1 MKKHFLFCWF
11 IIQVSLLFAQKW
23 DKEPYLTKA
32 LNNESIKGIEAAT
45 SGGSIFVA
53 GVASE
58 ARIEVYVSPSNWNDK
73 ISKEELKQRLEEL
86 YDLNISVSN
95 NRLSAVAKPKDRIKD
110 WKKALNIG
118 FKIYIPQNVSTD
130 LTTSGGSI
138 SLSNLSGTQ
147 RFSTSGGSLH
157 LDNLSGKIEGRT
169 SGGSID
175 VQDSKDEIELTTSG
189 GSIHA
194 SSCSGNLRLITSG
207 GSLDLSN
214 LNGTIK
220 ANTSGG
226 SIKAND
232 IEGELSS
239 HTSGGSIHLS
249 DMKCSLEASTTG
261 GSIHA
266 EITRLGK
273 YAKLSNSGGNID
285 ITLPKSKGVD
295 LDLSGRIG
303 ETNFEHFDGKINEN
317 TVRGKLNGGGVPV
330 SADANSGRIEV
341 GFK

>member
-1 MKKHFLFCWF
+1 MKKYFLLCCF
-11 IIQVSLLFAQKW
+11 IIQATLLFSQKW
-23 DKEPYLTKA
+23 NKEPYLTKS
-32 LNNESIKGIEAAT
+32 LNNESIKNIEATT
-45 SGGSIFVA
+45 SGGSISVD

-58 ARIEVYVSPSNWNDK
+58 ARIEVYVESSNWNDK

-95 NRLSAVAKPKDRIKD
+95 NKLTAVAKTKDRIKN
-110 WKKALNIG
+110 WKKALSIG
-118 FKIYIPQNVSTD
+118 FKIYVPQNVSTD

-147 RFSTSGGSLH
+147 KFTTSGGSLH
-157 LDNLSGKIEGRT
+157 IDKLSGKVDGRT
-169 SGGSID
+169 SGGSIH

-189 GSIHA
+189 GSILA
-194 SSCSGNLRLITSG
+194 DNCSGNLRLTTSG
-207 GSLDLSN
+207 GSLKLSN

-220 ANTSGG
+220 AITSGG
-226 SIKAND
+226 TIKADD
-232 IEGELSS
+232 ITGELST

-266 EITRLGK
+266 EIAQLGK
-273 YAKLSNSGGNID
+273 YARLSNSGGNID

-303 ETNFEHFDGKINEN
+303 ETNFENFDGKISEN

-330 SADANSGRIEV
+330 KVDSNSGRIEV
-341 GFK
+341 AFK